1 MDKTISMPFNLVGR
15 QVHRFVY
22 KIKQIPSS
30 VYFKIGERMVN
41 VKSLIGVFSANV
53 ERGQEVTI
61 SVFND
66 DSKQAEIDIKEVE
79 KIIKEMAV
87 SEDGI

>member
-61 SVFND
+61 SVFNE
-66 DSKQAEIDIKEVE
+66 DSKQAEADIKEVE

>member
-61 SVFND
+61 SVFNE
-66 DSKQAEIDIKEVE
+66 DSKQAETDIKEVE

>member
-30 VYFKIGERMVN
+30 VYFKIDERMVN

-53 ERGQEVTI
+53 ERGQEVVI

-66 DSKQAEIDIKEVE
+66 DSEQAEIDIKEVE

>member
-53 ERGQEVTI
+53 ERGQEVVI

-66 DSKQAEIDIKEVE
+66 DSEQAETDIKEVD

>member
-30 VYFKIGERMVN
+30 VYFKIGERMIN

-53 ERGQEVTI
+53 ECGQEVVI

-66 DSKQAEIDIKEVE
+66 DSEQAETDIKEVE

>member
-30 VYFKIGERMVN
+30 VYFKIDERMVN

-53 ERGQEVTI
+53 ERGQEVVI

-66 DSKQAEIDIKEVE
+66 DSEQAETDIKEVE

>member
-1 MDKTISMPFNLVGR
+1 MDKTISMPLNLVGR
-15 QVHRFVY
+15 QVHQFVY

-30 VYFKIGERMVN
+30 VYFKMDERMVN

>member
-30 VYFKIGERMVN
+30 VYFKIDERMVN

-61 SVFND
+61 SVFKWT
-66 DSKQAEIDIKEVE
+66 KQ
-79 KIIKEMAV
+79 
-87 SEDGI
+87 GIP

>member
-30 VYFKIGERMVN
+30 VYFKIDERMVN

-66 DSKQAEIDIKEVE
+66 DSKQAETDIEEVE

>member
-30 VYFKIGERMVN
+30 VYFKIDERMVN

-53 ERGQEVTI
+53 ERGQEVVI

-66 DSKQAEIDIKEVE
+66 DSKQAETDIKEVE

>member
-61 SVFND
+61 SVFNE
-66 DSKQAEIDIKEVE
+66 DSKQAEIDITEVE

>member
-30 VYFKIGERMVN
+30 VYFKIDERMVN